1 MEIGDYYRTKRGGI
15 YRIKTMNTPETRR
28 KKCLGY
34 VKRNIL
40 LINGRHTLDDI
51 VSHSKMPKDLV
62 QDGDY
67 VNGYLCRYI
76 TDINTGKNFLC
87 NFDMNEMRWIPL
99 EDIDVFESIVTKEQF
114 ASMEYK
120 F

>member
-1 MEIGDYYRTKRGGI
+1 MEIGDYYRTKKGLI
-15 YRIKTMNTPETRR
+15 CVVKTINTPETRR

-51 VSHSKMPKDLV
+51 VSHSKRQKDLV

-76 TDINTGKNFLC
+76 TDINTGKEILC
-87 NFDMNEMRWIPL
+87 NFDLNEMRWIPL
-99 EDIDVFESIVTKEQF
+99 EDIDVWESIVTKEQF
-114 ASMEYK
+114 ASVEHV